1 MPRSLPSSVSMHEQ
15 LFHFANSIVTNCME
29 TEHLTK
35 LTYKGLLCK
44 HKTKENKWG
53 LIVVHSGT
61 LKYEIYNSA
70 GSEVIETILLQAGG
84 LPNGVIEPQVYHKVT
99 LLTAS
104 TSFRIEFYGKDGVS
118 PPTFLKEVEATT
130 LNTRSKISPV
140 FLLLSL
146 LIIFLGVAI
155 HFQISPSPTPL
166 PPLLPPIPRFDEAEF
181 STDDFKIQ
189 CIDAQIPC
197 IIKRSVD
204 KQQPK
209 SQSQSQS
216 QSQSPCALV
225 ISLLKACGSNKVNL
239 LSPTVHT
246 FLDVNMNKFQ
256 RQILSWLMSATFGLT
271 LDEWVRQRAE
281 VSLDDFYANSLIAA
295 PPPPNPP
302 SIVFKKYLKY
312 LMPQTFKVILKLVGR
327 PPYLADIEPDLIC
340 PGNLFQYPTTTKY
353 EDHVQTLLD
362 SR

>member
-1 MPRSLPSSVSMHEQ
+1 MPRSLPSSVFMHEQ

-155 HFQISPSPTPL
+155 HFQISPSP
-166 PPLLPPIPRFDEAEF
+166 
-181 STDDFKIQ
+181 
-189 CIDAQIPC
+189 
-197 IIKRSVD
+197 
-204 KQQPK
+204 
-209 SQSQSQS
+209 
-216 QSQSPCALV
+216 
-225 ISLLKACGSNKVNL
+225 N
-239 LSPTVHT
+239 
-246 FLDVNMNKFQ
+246 
-256 RQILSWLMSATFGLT
+256 
-271 LDEWVRQRAE
+271 
-281 VSLDDFYANSLIAA
+281 
-295 PPPPNPP
+295 PPPPPPPPP
-302 SIVFKKYLKY
+302 SPFPRGRGVPPTALK
-312 LMPQTFKVILKLVGR
+312 FVDSKLHIPPPPKR
-327 PPYLADIEPDLIC
+327 P
-340 PGNLFQYPTTTKY
+340 
-353 EDHVQTLLD
+353 
-362 SR
+362 